1 MPNEQIHKPVPV
13 GELLERLHA
22 AGFAIGPGVYDRVF
36 KVVGRIFPDGL
47 PTGVADESTQTL
59 RELIGPIVCRTDTEQ
74 EQFAALFDSVM
85 RPGGH
90 NETTSTENEPAGND
104 DVSPTPT
111 SFRYLW
117 LALSL
122 AAMSIVIGLFF
133 WKYPKKKKDETPVI
147 IEVNCTVD
155 FGVQATQG
163 DSITFINRSPGLK
176 NQQAYQWN
184 FGDGSDSVVTKEVLV
199 SHRFKTAVNQSSLGN
214 VTVKAIG
221 CTSIPPPSPEPS
233 EYNPTPLS
241 FRRSAE
247 QKQYSLS
254 GWVPLL
260 LMGLGGLLG
269 AGLWTRLFRRSQVKS
284 VERPSTGPFFL
295 SFPHQENGIQPS
307 ASLLNWAQQLQQ
319 REESDRRILSVNAT
333 ISQTIRNGG
342 MPTIQYE
349 KIKRRPRYLVLL
361 DDRSAYDQQT
371 RLYGYLTS
379 VLTTR
384 DVEMDVFFFH
394 GDPRYAWSEQ
404 YPKGLSIA
412 DIYRLY
418 GTHYLT
424 LVTEGNRL
432 LDYDTGEVATWV
444 TEALAGWDNRALLTP
459 VYPQNWNYLEAALSR
474 FFILLPATPD
484 GQLRLRDYF
493 GQGESTPAYED
504 LLRQFEVLPGT
515 PDRGIF
521 GKSVAKLTVADV
533 ELFLR
538 QPAGT
543 ILISA
548 DLQDWLIQWAC
559 ATAVFPTPDW
569 AITLA
574 IGKALEATFT
584 IEGLVTTTNLLK
596 LTALPWLRQD
606 TIPEPLRT
614 NLLTRLR
621 SDIEPIARQTVIDL
635 LNELRPTPGS
645 MAYQERQVRM
655 WEQELHIGQTN
666 LHQLAPYYETDL
678 IKDPA
683 VRQQLH
689 KRHQTSKIRNQYIPL
704 ALMLLLMLAP
714 LLLYVTPPQTQMAS
728 WAVPFYK
735 LDVASVDSAAY
746 YNNRAVDVFARPS
759 RKLYE
764 SLHKEAITLLYRSL
778 RQRLTFAAVYNLN
791 VARYNLGVSLFD
803 RTTNSYGPRDLV
815 SIDNVVSPNNGV
827 LTLLRPFKLF
837 DDDWVPDSVTTR
849 NYLMLLTTN
858 VPTDSIFRYVQA
870 VNRASVRGSQNQS
883 ISVGNPVDQPAINAS
898 IDAAKKAFQTPG
910 ILEMATTRYV
920 TKQDSLSLMAFKPTP
935 LERDS
940 LVSIEAAR
948 AVLYFGGPRQ
958 TTNFPIAASIS
969 APPPTAIPTESAI
982 NPSIIPDNRPAKAK
996 PATKKTTITKANKR
1010 PIAKTPI
1017 TKYPDIR
1024 TTTPSYAQDS
1034 ITGTNPVQQRPK
1046 ADSVRDRTAS
1056 ETNPA
1061 QTNVAP
1067 TTNPRSKNPGYSPVQ
1082 QQPIQQQP
1090 IQQALPIAEQIKT
1103 LGLSQVSREQGKCL
1117 ENEVSVQDKTIRPGE
1132 SVLIPLAQA
1141 VDVVDWRCGS
1151 TQERLYSKQ
1160 PVNYVLVE
1168 RSTNGLIQWTLYRR
1182 SSPTAR

>member
-1 MPNEQIHKPVPV
+1 MTNEQIHKPVPV

-22 AGFAIGPGVYDRVF
+22 EGFAIGPGVYDRVF
-36 KVVGRIFPDGL
+36 KVVGRIFPDGI
-47 PTGVADESTQTL
+47 PIDVADESTQTL

-74 EQFAALFDSVM
+74 EQFAALFNSVM
-85 RPGGH
+85 RPDTRQ
-90 NETTSTENEPAGND
+90 ETTSTQTELTENDAIRP
-104 DVSPTPT
+104 SPNP
-111 SFRYLW
+111 FRYVW
-117 LALSL
+117 LVLAV
-122 AAMSIVIGLFF
+122 AAMGVAIGLFF
-133 WKYPKKKKDETPVI
+133 WRYPKEKQDKPPVSTA
-147 IEVNCTVD
+147 VNCAVE

-163 DSITFINRSPGLK
+163 DSVTFINRSPGLK

-184 FGDGSDSVVTKEVLV
+184 FGDGSDSIVTREAIV
-199 SHRFKTAVNQSSLGN
+199 SHRFKMGVDQATLGN
-214 VTVKAIG
+214 VTLKAVG
-221 CTSIPPPSPEPS
+221 CASIPPPSQEPS
-233 EYNPTPLS
+233 EYKPTPLS

-247 QKQYSLS
+247 QNQYTLA
-254 GWVPLL
+254 GWVPLV
-260 LMGLGGLLG
+260 LMGLGGLVG
-269 AGLWTRLFRRSQVKS
+269 AGLWARLFRRSQIKPVQ
-284 VERPSTGPFFL
+284 RPSAGPFFL

-319 REESDRRILSVNAT
+319 REESERRILSVNAT
-333 ISQTIRNGG
+333 ISQTIRSGG
-342 MPTIQYE
+342 LPTIRYE
-349 KIKRRPRYLVLL
+349 QIKRRPRYLVLL
-361 DDRSAYDQQT
+361 DDRSTYDQQT

-384 DVEMDVFFFH
+384 DVDMDVFFFH

-404 YPKGLSIA
+404 YPKGLPIA

-432 LDYDTGEVATWV
+432 LDYDTGEVAAWA

-459 VYPQNWNYLEAALSR
+459 VYPQNWHYLEAALSR

-493 GQGESTPAYED
+493 GHSESTPTYED

-533 ELFLR
+533 EQFLR

-543 ILISA
+543 IPIA
-548 DLQDWLIQWAC
+548 AATQDWLIQWAC

-574 IGKALEATFT
+574 IGKALESTFT

-606 TIPEPLRT
+606 TIPEPLRA

-621 SDIEPIARQTVIDL
+621 PEVESIARKTVIDL
-635 LNELRPTPGS
+635 LNELRPAPGS
-645 MAYQERQVRM
+645 MAYEERQLRM
-655 WEQELHIGQTN
+655 WEQEFHVGQAN

-678 IKDPA
+678 IKDPD

-689 KRHQTSKIRNQYIPL
+689 KQHQKAKIRNQYVPL
-704 ALMLLLMLAP
+704 ALLLLLILAP
-714 LLLYVTPPQTQMAS
+714 LLLYVTPPKTQMAS

-735 LDVASVDSAAY
+735 LDVTAVDSAAY
-746 YNNRAVDVFARPS
+746 YNNRAVDVFTRPS
-759 RKLYE
+759 RRLYE
-764 SLHKEAITLLYRSL
+764 SIHEEVTTLLYKSL
-778 RQRLTFAAVYNLN
+778 RQRVTFASVYNLN
-791 VARYNLGVSLFD
+791 VARYNLGASFFD

-815 SIDNVVSPNNGV
+815 SLDKLVSPNDGI
-827 LTLLRPFKLF
+827 LTLMRPFKQF
-837 DDDWVPDSVTTR
+837 DDEWVPDSAITR

-858 VPTDSIFRYVQA
+858 APTNSIFRYVQA
-870 VNRASVRGSQNQS
+870 VNRTSVRGSQNQG
-883 ISVGNPVDQPAINAS
+883 IKVGSPINQIEINAS
-898 IDAAKKAFQTPG
+898 INAAKQAFRTPG

-920 TKQDSLSLMAFKPTP
+920 TKQDSLTLMAFKPTNR
-935 LERDS
+935 ERDS
-940 LVSIEAAR
+940 LVSVEAAR

-969 APPPTAIPTESAI
+969 APPPTAMPTESAI
-982 NPSIIPDNRPAKAK
+982 NPSIIPDNRSSNVK

-1010 PIAKTPI
+1010 PLAKTPI
-1017 TKYPDIR
+1017 TNYPDIR
-1024 TTTPSYAQDS
+1024 TTTPSYTQDS
-1034 ITGTNPVQQRPK
+1034 ITGTNPAQQRPK

-1067 TTNPRSKNPGYSPVQ
+1067 TTNPLSKNSTYSPVQ
-1082 QQPIQQQP
+1082 QQVQQQP
-1090 IQQALPIAEQIKT
+1090 VQQELPIAEQIKT
-1103 LGLSQVSREQGKCL
+1103 LGLSQLSREQAKCT
-1117 ENEVSVQDKTIRPGE
+1117 ENDVSVQDKTIRSGE
-1132 SVLIPLAQA
+1132 SVLIPLIQA
-1141 VDVVDWRCGS
+1141 VDVLDWRCGS
-1151 TQERLYSKQ
+1151 TQQRLYSKR
-1160 PVNYVLVE
+1160 PFNYVLIE
-1168 RSTNGLIQWTLYRR
+1168 RATNGLIQWTLYRKA
-1182 SSPTAR
+1182 SPTAK